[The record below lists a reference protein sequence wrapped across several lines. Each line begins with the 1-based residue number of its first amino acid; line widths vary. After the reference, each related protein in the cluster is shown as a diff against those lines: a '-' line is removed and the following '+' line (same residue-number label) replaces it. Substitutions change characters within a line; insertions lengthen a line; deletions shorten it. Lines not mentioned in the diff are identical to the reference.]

1 MAQPLQLQGLVVLE
15 FLAHIQ
21 QAEHQ
26 VVAEVVLMIVA
37 HLEIMV
43 VLAVLG
49 LLVVLG

>member
-1 MAQPLQLQGLVVLE
+1 MAQPLQLQGLVALE
-15 FLAHIQ
+15 FLVHIQ

-26 VVAEVVLMIVA
+26 VAAAAVLMIVA
-37 HLEIMV
+37 HGEIMV